1 MKMKLLVWRRGKS
14 CNKKE
19 EEEDEGAAMVMGKI
33 L

>member
-1 MKMKLLVWRRGKS
+1 MKMKLLVWRWGKS
-14 CNKKE
+14 CNKK